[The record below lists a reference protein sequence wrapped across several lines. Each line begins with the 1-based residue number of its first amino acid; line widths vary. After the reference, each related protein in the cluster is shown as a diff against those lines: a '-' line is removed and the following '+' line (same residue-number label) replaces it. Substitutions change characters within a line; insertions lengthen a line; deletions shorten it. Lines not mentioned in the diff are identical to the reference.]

1 MSVFVDTSPFLA
13 ILDTDDEEHEAA
25 KRTWEHLITTNQVMA
40 CSSYILVETVTLVQ
54 RRLGVEAVRTFEH
67 DIYPLLHI
75 EWVDEPI
82 HRAGMAAVIA
92 ASRRKLSLVDCVS
105 FEVMR
110 RSGLHQVFGFD
121 PHFEEQGFEAIA
133 IG

>member
-1 MSVFVDTSPFLA
+1 MSVFVDTSAFLA
-13 ILDTDDEEHEAA
+13 ILDTDDEEHAAA
-25 KRTWEHLITTNQVMA
+25 KRIWEHLIATHQAMV
-40 CSSYILVETVTLVQ
+40 CSSYILAETVALVQ
-54 RRLGVEAVRTFEH
+54 RRLGVEAVRTFQH

-75 EWVDEPI
+75 KWVDEPI

-105 FEVMR
+105 FDVMR

-121 PHFEEQGFEAIA
+121 PHFEEQGFEALE
-133 IG
+133 

>member
-1 MSVFVDTSPFLA
+1 MSVFVDTSAFLA
-13 ILDTDDEEHEAA
+13 ILDTDDEEHAAA
-25 KRTWEHLITTNQVMA
+25 KRIWEHLIATHQAMV
-40 CSSYILVETVTLVQ
+40 CSSYILAETVALVQ
-54 RRLGVEAVRTFEH
+54 RRLGVEAVRTFQH

-75 EWVDEPI
+75 KWVDEPI

-92 ASRRKLSLVDCVS
+92 ASRRKLSLADCVS

-110 RSGLHQVFGFD
+110 RGELHQVFGFD

-133 IG
+133 VG

>member
-1 MSVFVDTSPFLA
+1 MSVFVDTSAFLA
-13 ILDTDDEEHEAA
+13 ILDTDDEEHAAA
-25 KRTWEHLITTNQVMA
+25 KRIWEHLIATHQAMV
-40 CSSYILVETVTLVQ
+40 CSSYILAETVALVQ
-54 RRLGVEAVRTFEH
+54 RRLGVEAVRTFQH

-75 EWVDEPI
+75 KWVDEPI

-110 RSGLHQVFGFD
+110 RGELHQVFGFD

-133 IG
+133 VG

>member
-1 MSVFVDTSPFLA
+1 MEV
-13 ILDTDDEEHEAA
+13 I
-25 KRTWEHLITTNQVMA
+25 R
-40 CSSYILVETVTLVQ
+40 
-54 RRLGVEAVRTFEH
+54 AVRTFQH
-67 DIYPLLHI
+67 DIYSLLHI

-110 RSGLHQVFGFD
+110 RGGFHQVCGFD
-121 PHFEEQGFEAIA
+121 PHFEEQGFEAIDFGL
-133 IG
+133 IP